1 MSAPVITAGFADPVL
16 AAQAHFHALM
26 DALARPGTI
35 HDFPAALDAPAPLT
49 AELAAV
55 ALTLVDHEVT
65 LWLDAPLAASKA
77 VVDYLRFHTGAR
89 IVADPAEAA
98 FALVSEIAA
107 MPALADFNQGTDE
120 YPDRSTTIVVA
131 VDVISASGA
140 LELAGPGIRD
150 RASLGIAPWR
160 AGLTLEIAAN
170 GAQFPRGVDLVFTC
184 NRQVAALPRT
194 TRVSEV

>member
-1 MSAPVITAGFADPVL
+1 MSAPVITAGFADPVI

-26 DALARPGTI
+26 NALARPGTV

-49 AELAAV
+49 PELAAT
-55 ALTLVDHEVT
+55 ALT
-65 LWLDAPLAASKA
+65 LWLDAPLAASEA

-98 FALVSEIAA
+98 FALVSDVAA
-107 MPALADFNQGTDE
+107 MPALADFEQGADE

-131 VDVISASGA
+131 AEAIAASGA

-150 RASLGIAPWR
+150 RARLGIAPWPT
-160 AGLTLEIAAN
+160 GLTAEIAAN
-170 GAQFPRGVDLVFTC
+170 GAQFPRGVDLVFVAA
-184 NRQVAALPRT
+184 RKVAALPRT

>member
-1 MSAPVITAGFADPVL
+1 MSAPVITAGFADPVI

-26 DALARPGTI
+26 DALARPGSI

-49 AELAAV
+49 PELAAT

-98 FALVSEIAA
+98 FALVSDVAA
-107 MPALADFNQGTDE
+107 MPALAEFGQGSDE

-131 VDVISASGA
+131 VEA
-140 LELAGPGIRD
+140 LAADGSLQLAGPGIRD
-150 RASLGIAPWR
+150 RARIGIASWP
-160 AGLTLEIAAN
+160 AGLTAEIAAN
-170 GAQFPRGVDLVFTC
+170 GAQFPRGVDLVFTASG
-184 NRQVAALPRT
+184 QVAALPRT

>member
-1 MSAPVITAGFADPVL
+1 MSAPLITAGFADPVL

-35 HDFPAALDAPAPLT
+35 HDFPAALDAPAPLSP
-49 AELAAV
+49 ELAAT
-55 ALTLVDHEVT
+55 ALTLVDHEVS
-65 LWLDAPLAASKA
+65 LWLDAPLAASKP

-98 FALVSEIAA
+98 FALVSDIAA
-107 MPALADFNQGTDE
+107 MPALAEFGQGSDD
-120 YPDRSTTIVVA
+120 YPDRSTTIIVA
-131 VDVISASGA
+131 VEGISAAGA

-150 RASLGIAPWR
+150 RAGLGIAPWPP
-160 AGLTLEIAAN
+160 GLTDQIEAN
-170 GAQFPRGVDLVFTC
+170 GAQFPRGVDLVFTSS
-184 NRQVAALPRT
+184 RQVAALPRT

>member
-1 MSAPVITAGFADPVL
+1 MSAPLITAGFADPVI
-16 AAQAHFHALM
+16 AAQAHFSALM
-26 DALARPGTI
+26 NALARPGTI
-35 HDFPAALDAPAPLT
+35 HDFPAVLDAPAPLSP
-49 AELAAV
+49 ELAAV

-65 LWLDAPLAASKA
+65 LWLDAPLAASQP

-98 FALVSEIAA
+98 FALVSDVAA

-120 YPDRSTTIVVA
+120 YPDRSTTIAIAVA
-131 VDVISASGA
+131 ALAAEGA

-150 RASLGIAPWR
+150 RAHVGIAPVP
-160 AGLTLEIAAN
+160 ADFPDQFAAN
-170 GAQFPRGVDLVFTC
+170 GAQFPRGVDLVFTAD
-184 NRQVAALPRT
+184 RTVAALPRT